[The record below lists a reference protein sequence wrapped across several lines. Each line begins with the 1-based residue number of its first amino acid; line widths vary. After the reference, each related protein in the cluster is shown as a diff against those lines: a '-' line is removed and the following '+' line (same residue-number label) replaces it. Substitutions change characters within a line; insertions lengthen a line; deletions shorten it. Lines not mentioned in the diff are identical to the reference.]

1 MRDYV
6 RSQSAN
12 LLRRLAFQVSRAAKS
27 GDAEAIHD
35 LRVSIRRFSRCLRI
49 FAQFYPGNSWKKVR
63 HQLDGLM
70 DKAGSVRDLDIAM
83 ELLDDAGVGAG
94 SPVVTRLREERRQ
107 AQRNLLREIRL
118 WKNRGFSKQWRSRL
132 DLTA

>member
-6 RSQSAN
+6 RSQTAN

-27 GDAEAIHD
+27 GDPEAIHEV
-35 LRVSIRRFSRCLRI
+35 RVSIRRFSQCLRV

-63 HQLDGLM
+63 RQLDGLM

-107 AQRNLLREIRL
+107 AQRNLLQEIRL
-118 WKNRGFSKQWRSRL
+118 WKSRGFSKQWRSRL

>member
-6 RSQSAN
+6 RSQTAN

-35 LRVSIRRFSRCLRI
+35 LRVAVRRFGRCLRV

-63 HQLDGLM
+63 RQLDNLM

-94 SPVVTRLREERRQ
+94 SPVVTRLREERRE
-107 AQRNLLREIRL
+107 AQRNLLHEIRL

-132 DLTA
+132 DLTP

>member
-63 HQLDGLM
+63 RQLDGLM